1 MTKIEELRKK
11 AMALPLHP
19 GVYIMKNSAGEII
32 YIGKAKLLKNRVS
45 QYFGS
50 QNGHNAKVRRMVENV
65 DTFEHILTASEYEAL
80 ILECSLIKQYKPKY
94 NILLKDDKGYKYI
107 KITDEPWRRLKSAK
121 QRTDDGATYLGPYLS
136 GLVVNESL
144 DAALKIFKLPQ
155 CNKTFPVKTPSRPCL
170 NFHMNQCMAP
180 CTGKVKKSQYD
191 AALSEAIT
199 FLKGDTKQYLATL
212 EKQMNEYSENLEYEK
227 AAEIRDR
234 IKAIKRLDDKQKVVF
249 SGTDTKDVFALARED
264 DEICF
269 NVLRFVDGKLTKS
282 ANYFTELDETLENT
296 RSEMIKRFY
305 ISNEDVPKLVLLDG
319 ECEDKELIKQWLS
332 NSRGT
337 KVEILVPKKG
347 RQFEVLGMSKS
358 NAYESLTQKK
368 QKTLTNT
375 AVIELQE
382 LLGLSKAPEFI
393 ESYDISH
400 TAGADTVGGMIVF
413 KNGSPYK
420 AGYRKFIV
428 KNAIGGDDLGAMR
441 EVLTRRFSHVNDDEF
456 PILPDLIL
464 MDGGE
469 NQVNVALEVLRAA
482 NLDIPVFGMV
492 KDSKHKTRAITTG
505 GGEIEIHAKRRVFTL
520 VSAIQ
525 EEVHRFAIDYHHK
538 KHQSTTKKS
547 ELTSIEGIGPKKA
560 VALMTE
566 FKTLDN
572 IKRADIETIAK
583 VKGVSL
589 KDAVNIKRHFS

>member
-19 GVYIMKNSAGEII
+19 GVYIMKNSTGEII

-249 SGTDTKDVFALARED
+249 AGTDTKDVFALARED

-305 ISNEDVPKLVLLDG
+305 VSHEDVPKLVLLDG